1 MIVLLFF
8 LMIQRPPGSTRTD
21 TLFPNTTL
29 FRSPAPRD
37 HRVEERLVAIL
48 LRRHAR
54 DRSRHRR
61 AIAHHRELAGIDARR
76 AIFARLIDADHRL
89 GHGFAVAG
97 LPAHS
102 RGLRC
107 RISTKM
113 SAAPASEKS
122 ALKPASEMPNS
133 VHCAVSQ
140 RDQKSTRLNT
150 SP

>member
-1 MIVLLFF
+1 MRISDWSSDVCSSDL
-8 LMIQRPPGSTRTD
+8 
-21 TLFPNTTL
+21 
-29 FRSPAPRD
+29 
-37 HRVEERLVAIL
+37 
-48 LRRHAR
+48 
-54 DRSRHRR
+54 
-61 AIAHHRELAGIDARR
+61 LAGIDARR

-122 ALKPASEMPNS
+122 PMKPASEIPNS
-133 VHCAVSQ
+133 VYCAFSP
-140 RDQKSTRLNT
+140 RT
-150 SP
+150 SSPFTIRTEERRVGHKGYGT